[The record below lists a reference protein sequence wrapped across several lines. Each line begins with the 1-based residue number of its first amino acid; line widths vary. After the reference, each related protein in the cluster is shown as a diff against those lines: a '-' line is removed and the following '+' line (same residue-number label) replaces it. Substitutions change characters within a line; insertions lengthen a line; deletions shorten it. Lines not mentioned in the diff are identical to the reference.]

1 MKQGPATLLLPL
13 LLLLSGC
20 TGSNRPDATR
30 HITQLEITV
39 WPLKTQRDGTTAP
52 DFSAPETWT
61 LGLPED
67 RRARLTLSDLE
78 DEVQPSVGSSRASA
92 VSLVIESRGQGPE
105 GHTLDVTL
113 SEFCLKFTDFSATD
127 SGKVHMPSPV
137 IPKTEKTLVTGVH
150 PASPL
155 RIQAST
161 NECPSTL
168 LVQVTPLN

>member
-1 MKQGPATLLLPL
+1 MKQGPAVLLLPL

-52 DFSAPETWT
+52 DFSVPETWK
-61 LGLPED
+61 LGLPDD
-67 RRARLTLSDLE
+67 RRAYLTLSSLD
-78 DEVQPSVGSSRASA
+78 DDVKPSAGSSRASA
-92 VSLVIESRGQGPE
+92 VNLVIESRDRSPK

-113 SEFCLKFTDFSATD
+113 SEFCLKFTDFSVAD
-127 SGKVHMPSPV
+127 SGTVRMPSPV
-137 IPKTEKTLVTGVH
+137 IPKTKKTLVTGVH

-155 RIQAST
+155 R
-161 NECPSTL
+161 
-168 LVQVTPLN
+168 

>member
-1 MKQGPATLLLPL
+1 MKQGPAALLLPL

-20 TGSNRPDATR
+20 NGDNLSDSTR

-39 WPLKTQRDGTTAP
+39 WPLKTQQDGTTAP
-52 DFSAPETWT
+52 DFSPPETWT
-61 LGLPED
+61 LGLPEN
-67 RRARLTLSDLE
+67 RLAYLTLSSLDN
-78 DEVQPSVGSSRASA
+78 DVQPSAGNSRASA
-92 VSLVIESRGQGPE
+92 VNLVIESRGRGPE

-113 SEFCLKFTDFSATD
+113 SEFCLKFTDFGVTD
-127 SGKVHMPSPV
+127 RGTVRMPV
-137 IPKTEKTLVTGVH
+137 IPKTKKTLVTGVH

-168 LVQVTPLN
+168 LVQVTPLD

>member
-1 MKQGPATLLLPL
+1 MKQGPAVLLLPL

-52 DFSAPETWT
+52 DFSVPETWK
-61 LGLPED
+61 LGLPDD
-67 RRARLTLSDLE
+67 RRAYLTLSSLD
-78 DEVQPSVGSSRASA
+78 DDVKPSAGSSRASA
-92 VSLVIESRGQGPE
+92 VNLVIESRDRSPK

-113 SEFCLKFTDFSATD
+113 SEFCLKFTDFSVAD
-127 SGKVHMPSPV
+127 SGTVRMPSPV
-137 IPKTEKTLVTGVH
+137 IPKTKKTLVTGVH

-155 RIQAST
+155 RIQAS
-161 NECPSTL
+161 NNDCPSTL
-168 LVQVTPLN
+168 LVQVTSLD